1 MLERTIDQKAIYQ
14 RAVHRKASKYLALT
28 LGVFCSLSTATDW
41 QSDAS
46 QSQLSYAVSFEQ
58 LPLNGQFKEFAVDY
72 TPREKLRVV
81 VDISSVDM
89 GNSDINDAI
98 RDADWFDIKQHSQAV
113 FFSDN
118 INVVGEGEFMA
129 EGTLQLKG
137 IKKPVSVPFSWT
149 PSSSISSISTPA
161 TSTKE
166 PTRAAKMSGK
176 LTLSRSD
183 FAIGSQEWASGD
195 QIGIDVSVSFD
206 VQMLK
211 NVAE

>member
-1 MLERTIDQKAIYQ
+1 MLERVIDQKA
-14 RAVHRKASKYLALT
+14 VHRKVSKYLALA

-46 QSQLSYAVSFEQ
+46 QSELSYAVSFEQ
-58 LPLNGQFKEFAVDY
+58 LPLNGQFKEFSVNY
-72 TPREKLRVV
+72 TPQQKLRVV

-118 INVVGEGEFMA
+118 IKAVGEGEFMA

-137 IKKPVSVPFSWT
+137 IKKPVSVAFNWA
-149 PSSSISSISTPA
+149 PSSSTSSISTPA

-166 PTRAAKMSGK
+166 PAHAAKMSGK

-211 NVAE
+211 HVAE

>member
-1 MLERTIDQKAIYQ
+1 MLERVIDQKA
-14 RAVHRKASKYLALT
+14 AHLKASKYLALA

-46 QSQLSYAVSFEQ
+46 QSELSYAVSFEQ
-58 LPLNGQFKEFAVDY
+58 LPLNGQFKEFSVDY
-72 TPREKLRVV
+72 TPRQKLRVV

-118 INVVGEGEFMA
+118 INAVGEGEFMA
-129 EGTLQLKG
+129 KGTLQLKG

>member
-1 MLERTIDQKAIYQ
+1 MLERVIDQKA
-14 RAVHRKASKYLALT
+14 AHLKASKYLALA

-58 LPLNGQFKEFAVDY
+58 LPLNGQFKEFSVDY
-72 TPREKLRVV
+72 TPRQKLRVV

-118 INVVGEGEFMA
+118 INAVGEGEFMA
-129 EGTLQLKG
+129 KGTLQLKG

-149 PSSSISSISTPA
+149 PSISTSSVSTPA

-211 NVAE
+211 HVAE

>member
-1 MLERTIDQKAIYQ
+1 MLERVIDQKA
-14 RAVHRKASKYLALT
+14 AHLKASKYLALA

-58 LPLNGQFKEFAVDY
+58 LPLNGQFKEFSVDY
-72 TPREKLRVV
+72 TPRQKLRVV

-118 INVVGEGEFMA
+118 INAVGEGEFMA
-129 EGTLQLKG
+129 KGTLQLKG

-149 PSSSISSISTPA
+149 PSISTSSSSTSSSSTPA

-183 FAIGSQEWASGD
+183 SAIGSQEWASGD

>member
-28 LGVFCSLSTATDW
+28 LSVFCSLSTATDW

-149 PSSSISSISTPA
+149 PSISTSSIST
-161 TSTKE
+161 KE
-166 PTRAAKMSGK
+166 PARAANMSGK
-176 LTLSRSD
+176 LILSRSD
-183 FAIGSQEWASGD
+183 FSIGNKEWASGD

-211 NVAE
+211 HVAE

>member
-28 LGVFCSLSTATDW
+28 LSVFCSLSTATDW

-113 FFSDN
+113 FFCDI

-149 PSSSISSISTPA
+149 PSISTSSIST
-161 TSTKE
+161 KE
-166 PTRAAKMSGK
+166 PARAANMSGK
-176 LTLSRSD
+176 LILSRSD
-183 FAIGSQEWASGD
+183 FSIGNKEWASGD

-211 NVAE
+211 HVAE